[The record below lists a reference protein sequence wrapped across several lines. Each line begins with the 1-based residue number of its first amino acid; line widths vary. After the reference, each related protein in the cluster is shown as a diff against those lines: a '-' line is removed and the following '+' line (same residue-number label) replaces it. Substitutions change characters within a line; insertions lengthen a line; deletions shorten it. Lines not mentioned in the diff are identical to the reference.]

1 MQDRLEEK
9 DSTDGLGDTIK
20 YIFQPTLGKFKD
32 LIKENEGKKSFIGG
46 LIKIFSVLL
55 SFRAI
60 TLTKIKKVVRITTQI
75 ALDLWSKQR
84 QQ

>member
-9 DSTDGLGDTIK
+9 DSTDGLGNTIK
-20 YIFQPTLGKFKD
+20 HIIQPILDKFKD
-32 LIKENEGKKSFIGG
+32 LIKENEGKKFFIGG
-46 LIKIFSVLL
+46 LIKKFSVLL
-55 SFRAI
+55 SFRAT